1 MHSLVLSVR
10 VDVVLVQACGSS
22 RNRWSHH
29 YYYGV
34 IGTSTSGLGMY
45 LVLRYGEILRFA
57 ETCSCA
63 LSSPTWRLHCSCGFY
78 LSVCQKSPLQ
88 GLGSDTKEIFLL
100 ASKLLVVYQAFVY
113 PTAFPLYCHLSP
125 LPPFPTGSIF
135 DFALE
140 LLITIILGSR
150 TKHELVRITAA

>member
-1 MHSLVLSVR
+1 MESLLLLRSDRDKHEWTRYVPSPSVR
-10 VDVVLVQACGSS
+10 RGFEVRRKHVHARFLHPRGDSTARVVS
-22 RNRWSHH
+22 
-29 YYYGV
+29 
-34 IGTSTSGLGMY
+34 M
-45 LVLRYGEILRFA
+45 
-57 ETCSCA
+57 
-63 LSSPTWRLHCSCGFY
+63 Y
-78 LSVCQKSPLQ
+78 LSVKISLSQ

-100 ASKLLVVYQAFVY
+100 ASKLLRAYQAIMS

>member
-1 MHSLVLSVR
+1 MESLLLLRSDRDKQHEWTRYVPSSSVR
-10 VDVVLVQACGSS
+10 RDFEVRRKHVHARFLHPRGDSTARVVS
-22 RNRWSHH
+22 
-29 YYYGV
+29 
-34 IGTSTSGLGMY
+34 M
-45 LVLRYGEILRFA
+45 
-57 ETCSCA
+57 
-63 LSSPTWRLHCSCGFY
+63 Y
-78 LSVCQKSPLQ
+78 LSVKISLSQ

-100 ASKLLVVYQAFVY
+100 ASKLLVVYQAIMY

-125 LPPFPTGSIF
+125 LPPFPTGFIF